1 MSFEV
6 HNSLTKRKEV
16 FRPLE
21 PGVVRMYNCGPTVYN
36 RAHIGNFR
44 AFLFADLLRRW
55 LEHSG
60 YKVLQVMNITDVG
73 HLTDEVAG
81 VGEDRIEAAAR
92 KQGLDPWKIAEGY
105 TQMFL
110 TDLAKLGIQPAMVY
124 PRASAHVPEM
134 IEIIEGL
141 IAKGN
146 AYETGGNVYF
156 EVRTFPRYGRLS
168 GNKIDDTEAGARCSR
183 WTPS

>member
-16 FRPLE
+16 FRSLE
-21 PGVVRMYNCGPTVYN
+21 PGLVRMYNCGPTVYS

-60 YKVLQVMNITDVG
+60 YTVQQVMNITDVG
-73 HLTDEVAG
+73 HLTDEMAG

-92 KQGLDPWKIAEGY
+92 REP
-105 TQMFL
+105 
-110 TDLAKLGIQPAMVY
+110 
-124 PRASAHVPEM
+124 
-134 IEIIEGL
+134 
-141 IAKGN
+141 
-146 AYETGGNVYF
+146 
-156 EVRTFPRYGRLS
+156 
-168 GNKIDDTEAGARCSR
+168 
-183 WTPS
+183 